1 MSRRT
6 SIQYDM
12 ISNQCRSYFM
22 KKKFFIP
29 KEICKYILIKIY
41 QNDWVEIVNYSVL
54 AIIIQKKRKIKDF
67 ITIVDVYDEYI
78 RKAKLLM
85 EKKNS
90 DYEDAWKYMSISS
103 IKDLILQKI
112 FRIQGIEKRLSEVDN
127 FYDKIQ
133 DNYMDILNYAILS
146 LIKMKNP

>member
-1 MSRRT
+1 
-6 SIQYDM
+6 
-12 ISNQCRSYFM
+12 M